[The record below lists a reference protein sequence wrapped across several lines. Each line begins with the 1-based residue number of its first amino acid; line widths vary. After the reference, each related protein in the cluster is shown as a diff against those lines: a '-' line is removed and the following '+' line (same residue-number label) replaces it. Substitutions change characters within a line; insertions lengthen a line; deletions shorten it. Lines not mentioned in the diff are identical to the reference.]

1 VGKGIHR
8 RKRLNLIPMF
18 YNPSILDT
26 PEILN
31 GGTEKRTRARREDK
45 VTLRHDKLQ
54 DERGAAA
61 RSVIVD
67 DD

>member
-1 VGKGIHR
+1 
-8 RKRLNLIPMF
+8 MF